1 MYEYA
6 ILFSDCKFTY
16 IDANGKIFFNEMA
29 FCLSEICRKER
40 NMQQK

>member
-16 IDANGKIFFNEMA
+16 IDANGKFFSMKWH
-29 FCLSEICRKER
+29 FV
-40 NMQQK
+40 